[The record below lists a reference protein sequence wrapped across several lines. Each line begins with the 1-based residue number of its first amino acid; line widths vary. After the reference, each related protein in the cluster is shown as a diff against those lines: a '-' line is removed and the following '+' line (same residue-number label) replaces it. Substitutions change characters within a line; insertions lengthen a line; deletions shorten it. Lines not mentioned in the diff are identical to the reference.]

1 MSACN
6 MFLNRQIFQL
16 PNSNILTCNDVCN
29 TSNSNFFSMC
39 EIQPVCIAIF
49 QTFNM
54 SHAKYL
60 TIICNIALPVL
71 CHLISYLALH
81 CPNSPLIIHMVI
93 SKLLKFI

>member
-1 MSACN
+1 MLYVIS
-6 MFLNRQIFQL
+6 QI
-16 PNSNILTCNDVCN
+16 SNL
-29 TSNSNFFSMC
+29 FSMC
-39 EIQPVCIAIF
+39 EIQPICIAIF
-49 QTFNM
+49 QIFTM